1 MAKCSRCQGEGRV
14 WEEEEGHPQ
23 GGVYDVCYHCGGEGT
38 VDEETDFQ
46 DRLHAVA
53 ATLAYQKE
61 SDYRKACDSDP
72 DGDGYDLCAAENGM
86 RTFDYFRVRVG
97 ERTDEIARELAE
109 RPREDQELLVAW
121 NEMPY
126 EPPALIDELLKCEP
140 EVQQACVDMV
150 SVGSSDDIPF

>member
-61 SDYRKACDSDP
+61 SEYRKACDSDP

-86 RTFDYFRVRVG
+86 RAFDYFRVRVW

-121 NEMPY
+121 NEQPVY
-126 EPPALIDELLKCEP
+126 LVDELRKAPEP
-140 EVQQACVDMV
+140 IQQAVV
-150 SVGSSDDIPF
+150 ALVESSSIEGDDIPF